1 MKRFRSAWKVLLEI
15 KAILSEWMMN
25 DERFWMKIKDPLKN
39 VRVITF
45 SDITLSQGNGLL
57 FESLSTSATA
67 VISNL
72 KG

>member
-1 MKRFRSAWKVLLEI
+1 MKRLRSAWKVLLEI

-25 DERFWMKIKDPLKN
+25 DERFWMKIKDPLKY

-45 SDITLSQGNGLL
+45 SDITLSQGNVLL

-72 KG
+72 IG

>member
-1 MKRFRSAWKVLLEI
+1 MKRLRSAWKVLLEI

-45 SDITLSQGNGLL
+45 SDITLSQGNVLL

-72 KG
+72 IG